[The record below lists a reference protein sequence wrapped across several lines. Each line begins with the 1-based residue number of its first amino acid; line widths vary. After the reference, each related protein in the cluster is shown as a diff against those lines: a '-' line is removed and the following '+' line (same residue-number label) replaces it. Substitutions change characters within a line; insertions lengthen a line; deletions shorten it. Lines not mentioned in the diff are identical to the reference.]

1 MSELDRGREA
11 YAQRSW
17 RQAYEALV
25 EADRAEALGTEDL
38 ERVAVAS
45 YLLAL
50 EDDSVAFLDRAYHG
64 HLAEGRPLRAVRCA
78 FWAGMQLVTRGEL
91 GPGGGWLGR
100 GQRLLEEQDEQAAEH
115 GYLLIPLAF
124 QQQAAGEWESAVEMA
139 RQATGIAL
147 RFGDRDLFALTA
159 QLQGQFMVEQGR
171 IAEGMR
177 LLDESLVSA
186 MSDAQSP
193 IVIGIVYCGV
203 IIACVETYEVRR
215 AREWTEV
222 LSRWCRDQPELV
234 AFTGRCLIHRAEIM
248 QLRGDWAAALDEA
261 QRASDRLAQ
270 GFNRPATAQAF
281 YRQGEL
287 HRLRG
292 ESTAAERAYRAASR
306 YGLEPQPGLA
316 LLRLAQGR
324 AEAAAGAIR
333 RAIAE
338 MSERH
343 RRAALLPASVEIAL
357 TLGDV
362 ESARGACSELEEI
375 ASAYGS
381 VLLEATAAHARGA
394 LLLVEGDA
402 EAALELLRR
411 AARAWQELDA
421 PYEAARTQ
429 ALASVAYGA
438 LGDTDGAGLA
448 LEAAR
453 DAFAE
458 LGAAPDL
465 ARLDAR
471 TGEAGDDHGLTR
483 RELEVLRLV
492 AAGRSNREIA
502 AALVISEHTV
512 ARHMQNI
519 FAKLG
524 VSSRT
529 AASAFAY
536 EHQLV

>member
-1 MSELDRGREA
+1 VSELDRGREA

-25 EADRAEALGTEDL
+25 EADRNEAVEAEDL
-38 ERVAVAS
+38 ERLGMAA

-50 EDDSVAFLDRAYHG
+50 EDDSVAFLDRAYQRHVV
-64 HLAEGRPLRAVRCA
+64 EDRPLRAVRCA
-78 FWAGMQLVTRGEL
+78 FWAGIQLVLRGET

-100 GQRLLEEQDEQAAEH
+100 AQRLLEQQDGETAEH
-115 GYLLIPLAF
+115 GYLLIPMAF
-124 QQQAAGEWESAVEMA
+124 QQEAAGDWQSAVETVSRA
-139 RQATGIAL
+139 
-147 RFGDRDLFALTA
+147 
-159 QLQGQFMVEQGR
+159 VH
-171 IAEGMR
+171 IAERFRDDDLLAMTTQVQGLFLAEHGSVPEAMR
-177 LLDESLVSA
+177 LLDEA
-186 MSDAQSP
+186 MVAATSDARSP
-193 IVIGIVYCGV
+193 LVAGIVYCGV
-203 IIACVETYEVRR
+203 ILTCVQTYEVRR

-222 LSRWCRDQPELV
+222 LSRWCGDQPELV
-234 AFTGRCLIHRAEIM
+234 AFSGRCLLHRSEILQLGGRWSDALAE
-248 QLRGDWAAALDEA
+248 AE
-261 QRASDRLAQ
+261 RAGERLAK

-292 ESTAAERAYRAASR
+292 EGAAAERAYQAASR
-306 YGLEPQPGLA
+306 NGLEPQPGLA

-324 AEAAAGAIR
+324 TDAAVGAIR
-333 RAIAE
+333 RALAE
-338 MSERH
+338 TTDRH
-343 RRAALLPASVEIAL
+343 RRAGLLPASVEIAL

-362 ESARGACSELEEI
+362 ESARAACSELEEI

-402 EAALELLRR
+402 EAALESLRR

-429 ALASVAYGA
+429 ALVGVAYGA
-438 LGDTDGAGLA
+438 LGDADGAGLA

-458 LGAAPDL
+458 LGAAADL

-471 TGEAGDDHGLTR
+471 AGAVGDEHGLTR

-492 AAGRSNREIA
+492 AAGRSNREVA

-512 ARHMQNI
+512 ARHVQNI